1 MTPLPWLSL
10 YPIECFAILGAF
22 AMAVVRWLPVP
33 ARRLVG
39 IVATVVTVVS
49 GVTMLVIGLRWQMVP
64 VLVGAALAVPAV
76 ATVIRQRTPREVP
89 RWLANLGV
97 LFLIG
102 LVAAGPV
109 TAWAMPVPAFP
120 EPTGR
125 YATGTTVLQWTDTS
139 REETATEDPDDQ
151 RVVVAQ
157 LWYPAASDEGE
168 RAPYFGRTPQE
179 ARTVASG
186 LAEYFGLPGFVL
198 DQLALA
204 RTDAVLDASPARG
217 SFPVVLFSPELGSV
231 RGQNTAWA
239 EELASRGY
247 IVVGL
252 DHLYD
257 SAAVVLEDGTVVRT
271 RLTTGHDAE
280 WDPINWTVVRAADL
294 RFTLTRLAKSRF
306 ADVLDLGRAA
316 VTGHSMGGSA
326 ALMAARQ
333 DHRFTAV
340 INIDGFPYDPEPGPF
355 PQPALVLNHPPTTGE
370 NSDYLPTV
378 DRVLTLS
385 QTTGYR
391 VEVPGTTPETF
402 TDAPIWLP
410 PVPYMVGTKSRYEGP
425 RETTEITVLFLDH
438 VLRGSGGDL
447 RAELSRYGSL
457 HTPGSG

>member
-10 YPIECFAILGAF
+10 YPIECFAILGTF

-33 ARRLVG
+33 TRRLVG
-39 IVATVVTVVS
+39 TVATVVTVVS

-97 LFLIG
+97 LFLVG

-109 TAWAMPVPAFP
+109 AAWAMPVPAFP

-125 YATGTTVLQWTDTS
+125 YATGTTVLQWTDAS

-168 RAPYFGRTPQE
+168 RAPYFGRTLQE

-186 LAEYFGLPGFVL
+186 
-198 DQLALA
+198 
-204 RTDAVLDASPARG
+204 
-217 SFPVVLFSPELGSV
+217 
-231 RGQNTAWA
+231 
-239 EELASRGY
+239 
-247 IVVGL
+247 
-252 DHLYD
+252 
-257 SAAVVLEDGTVVRT
+257 
-271 RLTTGHDAE
+271 
-280 WDPINWTVVRAADL
+280 
-294 RFTLTRLAKSRF
+294 
-306 ADVLDLGRAA
+306 
-316 VTGHSMGGSA
+316 
-326 ALMAARQ
+326 
-333 DHRFTAV
+333 
-340 INIDGFPYDPEPGPF
+340 
-355 PQPALVLNHPPTTGE
+355 
-370 NSDYLPTV
+370 
-378 DRVLTLS
+378 VLTLS
-385 QTTGYR
+385 QTAGYR

-402 TDAPIWLP
+402 TDAPLWLP
-410 PVPYMVGTKSRYEGP
+410 PVPHMVGTKGRYEGP
-425 RETTEITVLFLDH
+425 RETTEITALFLDH
-438 VLRGSGGDL
+438 VLRGSGTDL